1 MRRHSSLQE
10 AWAVSSGRSASSAD
24 IASTPFLN
32 ASAAMFPQ
40 HSDKSAMALR
50 VLHIAETW
58 QGASGVA
65 TFVRE
70 LDASLRA
77 RGVESKVCEHEDQ
90 VGHSDVLH
98 IHGLW
103 LMMFHR
109 AAQWAIKNDIP
120 IVWSTHGMTAPWSM
134 RHKWWKKVPA
144 WSVYQKWDLRKAA
157 MIHCTAEQEVE
168 WNISLGFRN
177 CFIAPL
183 GTRLPP
189 IVGVSSSSSRDEET
203 FHSPTPTH
211 NSNYTLLFVGRIYPV
226 KGLVNLIK
234 AWKLVQTQVE
244 LNHPFSN
251 SNSELE
257 LNHHWELRIIGPDQ
271 AGHQSELESLV
282 RELNLGDSVE
292 FAGPKFGDELSAEYD
307 NCDCLVLPSFTENF
321 GATIVDALAHG
332 KPCIASTFT
341 PWRELQEYGCGWW
354 VPNEPKPLAIA
365 IMEMVS
371 LDDSA
376 RRNIGDKG
384 RMLVE
389 EKYTWNVVVK
399 KIIAEYEYL
408 LD

>member
-1 MRRHSSLQE
+1 MR
-10 AWAVSSGRSASSAD
+10 
-24 IASTPFLN
+24 I
-32 ASAAMFPQ
+32 
-40 HSDKSAMALR
+40 
-50 VLHIAETW
+50 LHITATLE
-58 QGASGVA
+58 GASGVA

-77 RGVESKVCEHEDQ
+77 QGVDSSVAVDGRCSGR
-90 VGHSDVLH
+90 VDVLH

-103 LMMFHR
+103 LKMYHR
-109 AAQWAIKNDIP
+109 AVQWARANGIP
-120 IVWSTHGMTAPWSM
+120 VVWSTHGMTAPWSM
-134 RHKWWKKVPA
+134 HHKWWKKLPA
-144 WSVYQKWDLRKAA
+144 WLLYQKKDLMHAVA
-157 MIHCTAEQEVE
+157 IHCTTEQEVE
-168 WNISLGFRN
+168 WNKSLGFKN

-203 FHSPTPTH
+203 SHSRTPTPTRTSFHSRTPTH

-234 AWKLVQTQVE
+234 AWKLVQTQALNSQDLTTPFYRYNSSLQ

-257 LNHHWELRIIGPDQ
+257 LNHNWKLRIVGPDQ
-271 AGHQSELESLV
+271 AGHQLELESLV

-307 NCDCLVLPSFTENF
+307 NCDGLALPSFTENF

-341 PWRELQEYGCGWW
+341 PWRELQEYGCGLW
-354 VPNEPKPLAIA
+354 VSNEPGMLAKAIREMIA
-365 IMEMVS
+365 MDDAKRLEMG
-371 LDDSA
+371 LRG
-376 RRNIGDKG
+376 RR
-384 RMLVE
+384 LVE
-389 EKYTWNVVVK
+389 EKYTWDAVVEAMIESYKVVSNG
-399 KIIAEYEYL
+399 
-408 LD
+408 